1 MDFTEFTRIPF
12 SVKAVQITEEN
23 LDEICELIGKEIKTT
38 EDGRRFIIVDR
49 RIIQNGHKAHVGGW
63 VTQMD
68 DKLRY
73 YSKGSFKSQFVP
85 SEEIVPSYE
94 TPSDVVEDS
103 LEPEIEIIVEMP
115 QPEEETGYEAVPD
128 VAGGDV

>member
-1 MDFTEFTRIPF
+1 MEFTDFIRIPF
-12 SVKAVQITEEN
+12 TVKAVQITEEN
-23 LDEICELIGKEIKTT
+23 LDEICELIGKEVKETD
-38 EDGRRFIIVDR
+38 DGRRFIIVDR

-85 SEEIVPSYE
+85 SEESQGITADDINE
-94 TPSDVVEDS
+94 TITV
-103 LEPEIEIIVEMP
+103 IVELP
-115 QPEEETGYEAVPD
+115 QPEEEVVEETGYETVPD
-128 VAGGDV
+128 VAGDDVA